1 MPVGVVSP
9 NLEISRFPVLY
20 TYGQKA
26 NMIHLDPNFIN
37 AIESLPQFIIDAN
50 ADLDM
55 AYDWV
60 ADQTGLDSFVHQQ
73 DAWDMFYDAY
83 EKPLCLTDD

>member
-1 MPVGVVSP
+1 M
-9 NLEISRFPVLY
+9 LEIASFSCIVYIWTKSKHDYLIQISSTRS
-20 TYGQKA
+20 
-26 NMIHLDPNFIN
+26 NF
-37 AIESLPQFIIDAN
+37 PQFIIDAN

>member
-1 MPVGVVSP
+1 MDK
-9 NLEISRFPVLY
+9 
-20 TYGQKA
+20 KA

-83 EKPLCLTDD
+83 EKTSLFDWWLSAKFFTSSLNLPLNTILIG